1 MRVDTIDASL
11 APGLAHDSSAPA
23 TTISIIQ
30 IDPEDS
36 LDLLLA
42 GVQKQ
47 SGPVIF
53 LLPEHGQAFEQDED
67 FKRLHAMQ
75 ELGMAPR
82 DISFVIPP
90 TRAEM
95 LGRLA
100 LQQEFPFSSS
110 LERAIALLYRP
121 RQSDV
126 HTILN
131 LTQEEAPAFSQ
142 AHTTSGPLASPPQA
156 NASGE
161 HELAG
166 LGGVRMVPEQE
177 AQGLQVSTTGPLPV
191 AGQQAFSRKRRL
203 RRGQLALIALVLVFV
218 VGGCIWLLPN
228 LLAQSST
235 LTAAPP
241 SAVGQL
247 FFANS
252 GQLDPTSA
260 QGLNDMVIIDL
271 RSITPPAS
279 GNALYAWLRPDP
291 GQDEVKPILLG
302 QLAVKA
308 GHAHLTYAN
317 PTHEDLL
324 VTFSRFLVTE
334 QDAKT
339 VPVTPPLDSATW
351 RYQATIPT
359 IPNPADEQHHYT
371 VLDHLRHLLARDPT
385 VASIGLAGGLN
396 IWLYRNSLEVMEEAT
411 TARDYWQYRSSTPYM
426 HRQIVRILD
435 YLDGY
440 NYALRDVPLIDPI
453 THSESAFL
461 IDRKYGELGLLTLE
475 QQQQPPG
482 YLAHISIHL
491 EGVAYSP
498 GATPAQVAL
507 VKQID
512 TVITQVLTPLFKR
525 VHDDAAQLVKM
536 DQSQLQTSSA
546 LDLLNDMSTNANA
559 AVAGAIDPVTGSV
572 GKGATWIHAQMGQL
586 AVVTVTRSASAS

>member
-1 MRVDTIDASL
+1 M
-11 APGLAHDSSAPA
+11 
-23 TTISIIQ
+23 
-30 IDPEDS
+30 
-36 LDLLLA
+36 
-42 GVQKQ
+42 
-47 SGPVIF
+47 IF
-53 LLPEHGQAFEQDED
+53 LLPEDGQAFEREED
-67 FKRLHAMQ
+67 FKRVRAMQ
-75 ELGMAPR
+75 QLGVAPR
-82 DISFVIPP
+82 EISFVIPP
-90 TRAEM
+90 TRAET

-100 LQQEFPFSSS
+100 LQQEFPFFSS
-110 LERAIALLYRP
+110 LERAIALLSQP
-121 RQSDV
+121 QQSDV
-126 HTILN
+126 YTILH
-131 LTQEEAPAFSQ
+131 LTQQASTVFSQ
-142 AHTTSGPLASPPQA
+142 AHTPSGIVSSPPPG
-156 NASGE
+156 NASKE
-161 HELAG
+161 HDHTSLN
-166 LGGVRMVPEQE
+166 GVRMVPEQQ
-177 AQGLQVSTTGPLPV
+177 ALPVSTTGPLPGV
-191 AGQQAFSRKRRL
+191 GQQAFSRKRHL
-203 RRGQLALIALVLVFV
+203 SRGQLALIALMLVFV
-218 VGGCIWLLPN
+218 LGGCIWLLPN

-241 SAVGQL
+241 SPVGQL

-252 GQLDPTSA
+252 GQLNPTSA
-260 QGLNDMVIIDL
+260 QGLNDIVIIDL
-271 RSITPPAS
+271 HGITPPAS

-302 QLAVKA
+302 QLTVKA
-308 GHAHLTYAN
+308 GQVHLTYTS

-334 QDAKT
+334 QAAMT
-339 VPVTPPLDSATW
+339 VPVTPPLDNSTW

-371 VLDHLRHLLARDPT
+371 VLDHLRHLLAKDPT

-411 TARDYWQYRSSTPYM
+411 TARDYWQYKSSTPYM
-426 HRQIVRILD
+426 HRQVVRILD

-440 NYALRDVPLIDPI
+440 NYALRDVPLIDPF

-461 IDRKYGELGLLTLE
+461 IDRKYGELGLLTLD

-498 GATPAQVAL
+498 GATPAQVTL

-512 TVITQVLTPLFKR
+512 TVVTQVVSPLFKK

-536 DQSQLQTSSA
+536 DQAQLRTNSA

-572 GKGATWIHAQMGQL
+572 GKGVTWIHAQMGQL
-586 AVVTVTRSASAS
+586 AVVTVTRAASAS

>member
-1 MRVDTIDASL
+1 MRVDTVDASL
-11 APGLAHDSSAPA
+11 APGLAQDRSAPA
-23 TTISIIQ
+23 TTFSIIQ
-30 IDPEDS
+30 TDPEDS

-47 SGPVIF
+47 NGPVIF
-53 LLPEHGQAFEQDED
+53 LLPEQGQTFEQDED
-67 FKRLHAMQ
+67 FKRLRSIQ
-75 ELGMAPR
+75 QLGMAPR
-82 DISFVIPP
+82 EISFVIPP
-90 TRAEM
+90 NRAEM

-100 LQQEFPFSSS
+100 LQQEFPFFSS
-110 LERAIALLYRP
+110 LERAIALLYQP

-142 AHTTSGPLASPPQA
+142 AHTTSKPLATPPPG
-156 NASGE
+156 NTYDE
-161 HELAG
+161 HDLAG
-166 LGGVRMVPEQE
+166 FNGVRMVPGQE
-177 AQGLQVSTTGPLPV
+177 AQALPVSTTGPLPT
-191 AGQQAFSRKRRL
+191 AGQLAFARKRRL
-203 RRGQLALIALVLVFV
+203 GRGQLALIALVLAFV

-228 LLAQSST
+228 LLAQSTT
-235 LTAAPP
+235 LTAALP
-241 SAVGQL
+241 SAVGRL

-260 QGLNDMVIIDL
+260 QGLNDIVIIDL
-271 RSITPPAS
+271 RGITPPAS

-308 GHAHLTYAN
+308 GQAHLTYAN

-334 QDAKT
+334 QAAKT

-385 VASIGLAGGLN
+385 VSSIGLAGGLN

-411 TARDYWQYRSSTPYM
+411 TARDYWQYRSTAYM

-440 NYALRDVPLIDPI
+440 NYALRDVPLIDPF

-461 IDRKYGELGLLTLE
+461 IDRKYGELGLLTLD

-512 TVITQVLTPLFKR
+512 TVITQVVTPLFKK

-536 DQSQLQTSSA
+536 DEAQLQTSSA
-546 LDLLNDMSTNANA
+546 LDLLNDMSTNTNA
-559 AVAGAIDPVTGSV
+559 AVAGAIDPVTGNV
-572 GKGATWIHAQMGQL
+572 GKGVIWIHAQMGQL